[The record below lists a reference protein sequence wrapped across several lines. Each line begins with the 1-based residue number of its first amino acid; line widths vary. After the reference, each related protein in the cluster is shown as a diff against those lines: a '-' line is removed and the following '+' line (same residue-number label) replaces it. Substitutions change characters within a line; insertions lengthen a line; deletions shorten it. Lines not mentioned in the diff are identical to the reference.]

1 MIKKTFKS
9 VNNFLSEREGQ
20 IEFFGKFGI
29 TDTEL
34 SNNTDGIYNGNIF
47 EFKLNINNINTTLFQ
62 ALKYLNHMRVKGV
75 SIPANILLVDL
86 NQEIAYLFK
95 SQDFANKYINCPPFI
110 GAASK
115 GNDKFSTI
123 IKPEV
128 IKYDK
133 PVGIQRIIELV
144 QTNNFTKV
152 TIDIYDV
159 VGWSNRFYS
168 ENPKA
173 TKIKL
178 FEEFREPKYF
188 KRFIY
193 PWKGEEKDFKYI
205 MDLLNDKMHR
215 KELGAFYTPPSYC
228 KKATELVR
236 KAIAQIPKSND
247 YIILDRCAGTGN
259 LLEFLTDKQ
268 VNDITIGELQKYL
281 SDEFIEK
288 YISEKANFIPHILK
302 RLKLDDVNQI
312 TLKYLEKFPTKTKI
326 RDYIFDNELSHAI
339 VNTYELKEWVVLN
352 ERIGNKVKMIIPPPG
367 EISGKEALVNGG
379 DALSEQ
385 FILGKGKI
393 KMSKEYINSIFE
405 LNNFVKDKKINII
418 LLENPPFRDTASN
431 SHTNATKGYT
441 SYVKEQLRGE
451 LKGPALNDLSNL
463 FISSAYKYYL
473 NKPDDYFIL
482 FSPIKY
488 WKSLSLGDHKFIDG
502 FLFNRVHF
510 HAGPSAISCILWQNL
525 DEKKEELILMAYDI
539 DIQGTSNTNVLNIS
553 PLHKVK
559 VKKAHNLISKLY
571 DKYEATNSDDVGVLL
586 ELDGRETQKQYTKA
600 SIKPIFNKSI
610 LGYLVSRE
618 FGFDHPRLAT
628 TMVRCGLYDGHG
640 FYIHTGNYLEKLPL
654 FAAGKYD
661 SGSRWWEKGTIFKTS
676 DGGSA
681 YTHDK
686 DFLKSCLIYSCL
698 SYFNKCRSFD
708 GSDGRFYRNELCFDG
723 KTVATEKL
731 KSFKLSESEKELLA
745 SFKEVLSEAKKIK
758 NYNFKYTYGT
768 YQIDNELNTNHK
780 DENETIVYDH
790 PQLNT
795 KLLALKTKLNKYYET
810 KIQPKLFEY
819 ELLK

>member
-1 MIKKTFKS
+1 MAKTSKS
-9 VNNFLSEREGQ
+9 GNSFQSEREGQ

-34 SNNTDGIYNGNIF
+34 SDNTDGIYNGNIF
-47 EFKLNINNINTTLFQ
+47 EFKLNINNINVVLFQ
-62 ALKYLNHMRVKGV
+62 ALKYLNHMRIKGV

-86 NQEIAYLFK
+86 NQEVVYLFN
-95 SQDFANKYINCPPFI
+95 SQDFARDYINRPPFI

-115 GNDKFSTI
+115 GNDKFSTTL
-123 IKPEV
+123 KPEV

-133 PVGIQRIIELV
+133 PAGIQRITELV

-159 VGWSNRFYS
+159 VGWSNRFYA

-178 FEEFREPKYF
+178 FEELRKPKCF
-188 KRFIY
+188 KKLIY
-193 PWKGEEKDFKYI
+193 PWKGKEKDFKYI
-205 MDLLNDKMHR
+205 MDLLNDRMHR
-215 KELGAFYTPPSYC
+215 KDLGAFYTPPVYC

-236 KAIAQIPKSND
+236 KAIAQIPKGHD

-268 VNDITIGELQKYL
+268 VNNITISELRRYL
-281 SDEFIEK
+281 SDDFVDK
-288 YISEKANFIPHILK
+288 YLK
-302 RLKLDDVNQI
+302 DKKDIFPLIKYSDYNQI
-312 TLKYLEKFPTKTKI
+312 TVGKLEKYKTKINI
-326 RDYIFDNELSHAI
+326 RDYIFDDELSHTI
-339 VNTYELKEWVVLN
+339 VNTYELKEWIVLN

-385 FILGKGKI
+385 FILEKTKI
-393 KMSKEYINSIFE
+393 KMSKEYVNSITA
-405 LNNFVKDKKINII
+405 LNKFVKNKKTNVI
-418 LLENPPFRDTASN
+418 LFENPPFRDTASN
-431 SHTNATKGYT
+431 SHTTATKGYT

-463 FISSAYKYYL
+463 FISSAYRYYI
-473 NKPDDYFIL
+473 NKPHDYYVL

-488 WKSLSLGDHKFIDG
+488 WKSLGLGEHKFIAG
-502 FLFNRVHF
+502 YLFNRAHF
-510 HAGPSAISCILWQNL
+510 HAGAAAISCILWQNL
-525 DEKKEELILMAYDI
+525 DESREELTLQAYDI
-539 DIQGTSNTNVLNIS
+539 DTRVTRDTSDMKIS
-553 PLHKVK
+553 ALHKVN

-571 DKYEATNSDDVGVLL
+571 EKYETSNSDAVGVLL
-586 ELDGRETQKQYTKA
+586 ELDGTESKKQYTNA

-610 LGYLVSRE
+610 IGYLVSRE

-628 TMVRCGLYDGHG
+628 TLVRCGLYDGHG
-640 FYIHTGNYLEKLPL
+640 FFIHTGNYLEKLPL

-661 SGSRWWEKGTIFKTS
+661 SGPRWWEKGTIFKSS
-676 DGGSA
+676 DGGDA
-681 YTHDK
+681 YTYNTG
-686 DFLKSCLIYSCL
+686 FLKSCLIYACL
-698 SYFNKCRSFD
+698 SYFNKCRSFN

-723 KTVATEKL
+723 KTIATEKL
-731 KSFKLSESEKELLA
+731 KSFKLSESERELLA
-745 SFKEVLSEAKKIK
+745 SFREVLNEAKKTK
-758 NYNFKYTYGT
+758 NYNSKYTYGT
-768 YQIDNELNTNHK
+768 YQIDDELNTNHK
-780 DENETIVYDH
+780 DENDTTVYDY

-795 KLLALKTKLNKYYET
+795 KLVTLKTKLNKYYESV
-810 KIQPKLFEY
+810 IQPKLFEY